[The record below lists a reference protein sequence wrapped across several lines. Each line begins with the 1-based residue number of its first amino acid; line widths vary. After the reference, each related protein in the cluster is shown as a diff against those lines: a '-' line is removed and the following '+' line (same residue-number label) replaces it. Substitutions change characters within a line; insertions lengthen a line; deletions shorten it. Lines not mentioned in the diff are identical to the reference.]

1 MTVAEPTTFRRGHS
15 TLDPHRTSPN
25 LTAPNRVLPWAIA
38 EATYRCGHPLLEMPI
53 PTELPDEQATALGRL
68 VDVYPMARELGE
80 RFTAAGHEL
89 ALVGG
94 TVRDTLLAGGAA
106 IDEADLDFATS
117 ARPDETRGLLEG
129 WADAVFPL
137 GEKYGTIS
145 ALKRRDDGPDR
156 SIEITTYRADTYEA
170 GSRHPTVSFGDSLV
184 DDLARRDFTINALAV
199 TMPGARFIDAFGGLT
214 DLNNRI
220 LRTPIEPE
228 VSFGDDPLRMVRLA
242 RFVAKLDASVDPST
256 LAAAEAMHGELTT
269 ISAERIRDE
278 LVKLMAADH
287 PVAGLKLLVDSGMSA
302 YVLPE
307 LDLLEEC
314 WDPIHRHKDV
324 YAHTMAVLENVIELE
339 PDEPD
344 VVLRLA
350 AVLHDVGKPE
360 TREIHG
366 DQSVTFHHHD
376 VVGARMVRHRLRA
389 LRFDNKTVKD
399 VSELVR
405 MHLRFH
411 TYKMGW
417 TDSAVRRYVTD
428 AGHLL
433 DQLNLLTRADVTT
446 RNKRKARA
454 IEARMDELELR
465 IAEILEQEELDA
477 LRPAIDGNAI
487 MAHTG
492 MAPGRQVGQAW
503 QWLLDLRLEAGA
515 VDDEVA
521 YAALDRWWAAVSAGD
536 QPPSAGEVAAELGLA

>member
-1 MTVAEPTTFRRGHS
+1 MTCAGAYDGDALSALPEAAEPLSRSAGTRHTGLLAF
-15 TLDPHRTSPN
+15 
-25 LTAPNRVLPWAIA
+25 V
-38 EATYRCGHPLLEMPI
+38 ATPCLETHI
-53 PTELPDEQATALGRL
+53 PTELPEDQATVLGRL

-80 RFTAAGHEL
+80 RFAAAGHEL

-94 TVRDTLLAGGAA
+94 VVRDTLLAGGEPL
-106 IDEADLDFATS
+106 DDADLDFATS
-117 ARPDETRGLLEG
+117 ARPDQTRAVLEG
-129 WADAVFPL
+129 WADAIFPL
-137 GEKYGTIS
+137 GEKYGTMS
-145 ALKRRDDGPDR
+145 AIKRFEGHPDR

-184 DDLARRDFTINALAV
+184 DDLARRDFTVNALAV
-199 TMPGARFIDAFGGLT
+199 TMPEARFIDAFGGLT
-214 DLNNRI
+214 DLNNRV

-242 RFVAKLDASVDPST
+242 RFAAKLDATVDPAT
-256 LAAAEAMHGELTT
+256 LAAAEAMRDQLTT

-278 LVKLMAADH
+278 LVKLMGTDH

-302 YVLPE
+302 HVLPE

-324 YAHTMAVLENVIELE
+324 YAHTMAVLENVMALE
-339 PDEPD
+339 PDGPD

-350 AVLHDVGKPE
+350 AVLHDVGKPD
-360 TREIHG
+360 TREIHR
-366 DQSVTFHHHD
+366 DQTVTFHHHD
-376 VVGARMVRHRLRA
+376 VVGARMVRHRMRA
-389 LRFDNKTVKD
+389 LKFDNRTIKD

-446 RNKRKARA
+446 RNKRRARA
-454 IEARMDELELR
+454 IEARMDELEIR
-465 IAEILEQEELDA
+465 IAEIKDQEELDA
-477 LRPAIDGNAI
+477 LRPSIDGNAI

-503 QWLLDLRLEAGA
+503 QWLLDLRLEAGP

-521 YAALDRWWAAVSAGD
+521 LSALDQWWAAVEAGD
-536 QPPSAGEVAAELGLA
+536 PPPSAADVATELGLV